1 MAYTTLLVDKQDRVA
16 TVSLNRPHKLNAMTT
31 VMAKELTHLFDEL
44 EADPDVRAIVLTGSG
59 KGFCAGGDMQDV
71 LLAGRELDAG
81 KLDQVQTGFSLLAQR
96 MMRVEKPMVAAVN
109 GVAAG
114 AGFCFVLFC
123 DLRVASENAKFG
135 ITFVHR
141 GLPATDMGSTWLLPR
156 LVGLSKATEMLLLGE
171 MLTAKELGKL
181 GLLHHI
187 VSPEEVYKE
196 ARNLALRLAELPP
209 LAIKMTKRAL
219 LRSFQTDF
227 VTQAGYEM
235 ALQTLAYSTED
246 LEEGI
251 QSFLEKRD
259 AVFEGR

>member
-1 MAYTTLLVDKQDRVA
+1 MTYTTVLVDKSDRIA
-16 TVSLNRPHKLNAMTT
+16 TVTLNRPQKLNAMTT
-31 VMAKELTHLFDEL
+31 IMAKELIQLFDEL
-44 EADPDVRAIVLTGSG
+44 EADPDVRVIILTGAG

-81 KLDQVQTGFSLLAQR
+81 KLDQVQTGFCLLAQR

-171 MLTAKELGKL
+171 MLTAQELGDL
-181 GLLHHI
+181 GLLHRVVPSENVHD
-187 VSPEEVYKE
+187 E
-196 ARNLALRLAELPP
+196 AQSLARRLAVLPP

-219 LRSFQTDF
+219 LRSYQTDF
-227 VTQAGYEM
+227 AAQASYET
-235 ALQTLAYSTED
+235 ALQTLAYSTQD

-259 AVFEGR
+259 AVFQGK